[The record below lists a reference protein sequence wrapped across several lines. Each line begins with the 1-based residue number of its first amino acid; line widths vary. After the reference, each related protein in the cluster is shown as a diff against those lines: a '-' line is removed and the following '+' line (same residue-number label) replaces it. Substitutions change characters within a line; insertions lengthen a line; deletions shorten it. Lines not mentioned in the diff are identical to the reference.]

1 MISRHITTSY
11 HSRPVNYGLVI
22 KCRLLLIINKQSL
35 MEHNTLISLLIAC
48 GCLCATIAE
57 LSSDDRDHLAC
68 KA

>member
-11 HSRPVNYGLVI
+11 HSRPANYGLVV
-22 KCRLLLIINKQSL
+22 KCKLLPIINKQSL
-35 MEHNTLISLLIAC
+35 MGHNTPISLLIAY
-48 GCLCATIAE
+48 GCLCVIIVE